1 MRTYKL
7 IACALLAALAFF
19 LQISNEVIG
28 IPTGFG
34 MTVDLAAVPVLIALF
49 VFGAEYAMM
58 VLALLALIILGIS
71 PTGYIG
77 ALMKLAATIPMVVV
91 PYLIVHEKKASK
103 EVLGAAAIVVVT
115 LAVFGIATYFAGIPG
130 LEMLTGVL
138 PLIFV
143 AILGYWMAQKGGRV
157 DLSSPKLAF
166 VALVIAAF
174 ARSIIMTL
182 SNLYFAGPVFFHVS
196 PTEFIDALNALFLPI
211 FGEGMGWFVIFFWNM
226 VQSVVEFV
234 CAWIPA
240 YHFGLVKRHSE

>member
-91 PYLIVHEKKASK
+91 PYLIAHQKKPSK
-103 EVLGAAAIVVVT
+103 EILGAIAVIIVT
-115 LAVFGIATYFAGIPG
+115 LALFSISTYFAVIPG
-130 LEMLTGVL
+130 LEILTGII
-138 PLIFV
+138 PLLFV
-143 AILGYWMAQKGGRV
+143 AVLGYWMARKGGKV
-157 DLSSPKLAF
+157 NLSSPTIA
-166 VALVIAAF
+166 VIALIIAAF
-174 ARSIIMTL
+174 SRSIIMTV
-182 SNLYFAGPVFFHVS
+182 SNLYFAGPVFFGVS
-196 PTEFIDALNALFLPI
+196 PTEFITALNGLVLPV
-211 FGEGMGWFVIFFWNM
+211 FGKEMGWFVIFFWNII
-226 VQSVVEFV
+226 QSTLEFA

-240 YHFGLVKRHSE
+240 YYFGLVKRHGE